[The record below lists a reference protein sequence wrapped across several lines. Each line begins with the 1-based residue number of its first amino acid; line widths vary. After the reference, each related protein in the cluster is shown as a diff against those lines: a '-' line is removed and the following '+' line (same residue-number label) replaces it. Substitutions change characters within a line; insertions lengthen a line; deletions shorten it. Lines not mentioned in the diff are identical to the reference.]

1 MKLSDAVK
9 PISYFKAHAS
19 EVIRDVS
26 ENRKAIVITLKG
38 EAKAVVQN
46 LTAYEQMK
54 DTIALLKMLSQ
65 STASKHAGYYK
76 PVDKAFADIRKRI
89 ETIS

>member
-1 MKLSDAVK
+1 
-9 PISYFKAHAS
+9 
-19 EVIRDVS
+19 
-26 ENRKAIVITLKG
+26 
-38 EAKAVVQN
+38 VVQN